1 MEAINL
7 LENIAI
13 NNSNEY
19 VELTN
24 FILSI
29 TPYFLLVFS
38 FLTCFLGYKLRRL
51 WVGLG
56 FAVAGFLIGC
66 SISFFIPQINIGISI
81 LIGIVLAVLT
91 IVFSLQLYKLQLFL
105 INFVSSYIFFSKTIC
120 TFLPDLA
127 CILISLVIAIFIG
140 LFALKY
146 MYIVTI
152 ITTSISGAFIMLKQL
167 FDLLDFKYNIFY
179 YILLVIFSIL
189 GMLVQFKTCNSHIK
203 KGDD

>member
-19 VELTN
+19 AELTN

-29 TPYFLLVFS
+29 TPYLLLVFS

-56 FAVAGFLIGC
+56 FAVAGFLIGY
-66 SISFFIPQINIGISI
+66 SILPQINIGISI
-81 LIGIVLAVLT
+81 LIGFVLAVLT

-203 KGDD
+203 KEED

>member
-19 VELTN
+19 AELTN

-29 TPYFLLVFS
+29 TPYLLLVFS

-66 SISFFIPQINIGISI
+66 SILPQINIGISI

-105 INFVSSYIFFSKTIC
+105 INFVSSYIFFSKIIC
-120 TFLPDLA
+120 TFLPNLA
-127 CILISLVIAIFIG
+127 CILISLAIAIFIG
-140 LFALKY
+140 LLALKY

-179 YILLVIFSIL
+179 YILLVILSIL

>member
-19 VELTN
+19 AELTN

-29 TPYFLLVFS
+29 TPYLLLVFS

-66 SISFFIPQINIGISI
+66 SILPQINIGISI

-105 INFVSSYIFFSKTIC
+105 INFVSSYIFFSKIIC
-120 TFLPDLA
+120 TFLPNLA
-127 CILISLVIAIFIG
+127 CILISLAIAIFIG
-140 LFALKY
+140 LLALKY

-179 YILLVIFSIL
+179 YILLVILSIL

-203 KGDD
+203 KGED